1 MEQFDARMKSLLK
14 DEYDD
19 FKKALLE
26 KPVKGLYLNRNK
38 KNVERVL
45 EEQYIEHHPIVE
57 NGYLYDENYHPG
69 RSAYF
74 LAGLYYIQEPSAMLV
89 ADALPIEPDD
99 FVLDMC
105 AAPGGKSCEIAS
117 RLTGEGVLIANDI
130 EASRARI
137 LSENIERFGL
147 DNTIVTNVDPMR
159 FTKQFQ
165 DAFDKIVLDAP
176 CSGEGMFRKLEQAV
190 DTWSE
195 DKVLEC
201 AHIQKNLLK
210 GAYDMLKQGGMVIYS
225 TYTYS
230 YEENEAMV
238 HYAVDELGFELLPL
252 SKSHGLCPGV
262 DLDEVVRCYPH
273 HYRGEGHFIAL
284 LRKPGNSPRKVV
296 RPMKPQVSPAD
307 LKVLKAFYQ
316 ETLNKKV
323 PAYIIENNGHLY
335 AIKKNFPELKG
346 IRVLRNGLYLG
357 EVRKNRFIPS
367 YSLALTLTK
376 EDVKRSYDY
385 SCDSEEIKKYIHG
398 ETLEGT
404 GNKGFGVIFVDGY
417 PLSFYKE
424 SNQVKNLFP
433 KGLRR

>member
-147 DNTIVTNVDPMR
+147 DYTIVTNVDPMR

-165 DAFDKIVLDAP
+165 EAFDKIVLDAP

-225 TYTYS
+225 TCTYS

-296 RPMKPQVSPAD
+296 RPMKPQVSQAD